1 VLDGDDDEDEVE
13 EEYEFGD
20 DRDGVDGVREQP
32 PPRSQLQQELQ
43 QSDHAFAFSQERGDA
58 TMGIAKG
65 EVAFL
70 SLVSGLSESLEDL
83 DDDALDNDA
92 LDTDTLDDNLL
103 CSVCLLSTE
112 AVFVNCCILTPL
124 SSSLVVPVLACVH

>member
-1 VLDGDDDEDEVE
+1 
-13 EEYEFGD
+13 
-20 DRDGVDGVREQP
+20 
-32 PPRSQLQQELQ
+32 
-43 QSDHAFAFSQERGDA
+43 
-58 TMGIAKG
+58 MGIAKG

-124 SSSLVVPVLACVH
+124 SSSLVVPKNNFVSKIMCVAITKILLYLPVLACVH